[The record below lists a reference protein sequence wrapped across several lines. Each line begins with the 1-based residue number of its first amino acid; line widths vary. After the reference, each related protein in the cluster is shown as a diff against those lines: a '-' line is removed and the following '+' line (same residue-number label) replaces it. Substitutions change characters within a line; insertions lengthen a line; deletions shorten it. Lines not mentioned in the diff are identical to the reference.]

1 MQFEPCIIH
10 VDTITEINRNNVEVM
25 FYKVHFI
32 LFFEKH
38 LSECNENGWFT
49 CFFFFPLPFS
59 LCMSFHSCTLSP
71 SYLDVLFLSYPRHLT
86 LQRHPGLSSW
96 QGASFMRILQLA
108 DKRPCQTPFIALA

>member
-49 CFFFFPLPFS
+49 CFFFF
-59 LCMSFHSCTLSP
+59 
-71 SYLDVLFLSYPRHLT
+71 LFLSLYVCPSTRALSLLPIWMFYFSLT
-86 LQRHPGLSSW
+86 LDTSLSSVTR
-96 QGASFMRILQLA
+96 GFHLGRVLPL
-108 DKRPCQTPFIALA
+108 